1 MAVNEEQKL
10 SIEESFQRLDAI
22 LAALELEDTPLEDS
36 FRLYEEGM
44 RLVKSCGA
52 SIERVEKKLRL
63 ISGEDAPE
71 EGGDLYEG

>member
-36 FRLYEEGM
+36 FRLYAEGM
-44 RLVKSCGA
+44 QLVKSCGA

-71 EGGDLYEG
+71 EGGDHYEG